1 MFDLSSLV
9 KRMNEHEQHER
20 YAASHDHAEQP
31 QEVTRPQGVLD
42 LADVRAKLQSKTG
55 KQYWRSL
62 EELAEDPR
70 FEELLH
76 NEFPRQAPSEWDEG
90 VDRRDF
96 LRLMAA
102 SLAFAGLSGCG
113 RTPEQTIVPYVKQPD
128 GLVLG
133 KPQFYA
139 TVMPFG
145 ADAIGLLV
153 ESHEG
158 RPTKIEGNPEHP
170 SSLGATNVFAQ
181 ASVLNLYDPDRAQT
195 VTNYGEIRTW
205 AQFLDAAQAIAAEM
219 KATNGAGFRILTGTL
234 TSPTLAAQ
242 IQSILTLLPKAQ
254 WHQWEPAVSD
264 GPREGA
270 KLAFGSYLNTVYRV
284 EKAEVLLSLDSDFLG
299 SGPGHI
305 RYAREFSRRRKL
317 PDLPKPNPLAD
328 QTFPEIKMNRLYVV
342 EPTPSVTG
350 ASADHR
356 LPLRASEVELFARAL
371 AGKLGLGGLA
381 DLPGKSGEWL
391 DAVAKDL
398 QKHKGAS
405 LVVAG
410 EQQSA
415 EVHAL
420 AHAIN
425 AALGNIG
432 TTLYYTQSV
441 EAHPV
446 NHLESLRGLCADIDA
461 GNVDTLL
468 ILDVNPVYTAPH
480 DFDFATKI
488 KYDPATK
495 QKKVKNT
502 IHLSPHFDETSE
514 LCDWHVA
521 ESHYLETWGDARAF
535 DGTLSV
541 IQPLIAP
548 LYRSHSARELLAAF
562 TDKPGISDYDV
573 LRENLKAAYP
583 SADFEKFWRKTLN
596 DGLVAGSAFAPVNSA
611 LKFTPASLPAP
622 KPASP
627 DELEFIFRPDPCVY
641 DGRFSNNG
649 WLQELPKPVTKLTW
663 DNAALVSP
671 KTAVKLE
678 LADEVGARGGEHGK
692 IYTNVI
698 DIALSN
704 SKVTAAAWRLP
715 GQADG
720 VIVLPLGYGR
730 RKAGYTGTNKG
741 FNAYAVRTS
750 DALWNVSAPSTSI
763 KKTGDDYPLA
773 CTQYHFNM
781 EGRQILATGTLEE
794 FKKNPNFAHEHAEE
808 VPKEISLYKEFSYP
822 GYAWGMAIDLNSCN
836 GCNACV
842 VACHSENNI
851 PVVGKDQVM
860 RGREMH
866 WIRIDRYYEK
876 AESATNDP
884 SSYSE
889 SEYNPP
895 TFFQPVPCQQCENA
909 PCEQVCPVG
918 ATVHSAEGLNDMV
931 YNRCVGTRYCSNNCP
946 YKVRRFNFLRF
957 QDWETPQLKLLRNP
971 EVTVRSRGV
980 MEKCTYCVQRINSGR
995 IEAEKQNRPIRDGEI
1010 VTACEAACPTE
1021 AIVFGNANDPSSR
1034 VAKLKAQQRNYT
1046 LLGELN
1052 SRPRTTYLAAVRN
1065 PNPELEKA

>member
-1 MFDLSSLV
+1 MDGM
-9 KRMNEHEQHER
+9 REHEQHEHLDGR
-20 YAASHDHAEQP
+20 RDHNDPAGEAKLH
-31 QEVTRPQGVLD
+31 EGSMD
-42 LADVRAKLQSKTG
+42 LATVRAKLQSKTG
-55 KQYWRSL
+55 KQYWRTL
-62 EELAEDPR
+62 EELAGDPE

-76 NEFPRQAPSEWDEG
+76 REFPRQAPSEWDDG

-96 LRLMAA
+96 LKLMAA

-113 RTPEQTIVPYVKQPD
+113 RTPEQYVVPYVKQPD
-128 GLVLG
+128 GMTLG
-133 KPQFYA
+133 NPQFYA
-139 TVMPFG
+139 TAMPFG
-145 ADAIGLLV
+145 ADAIGLLI

-158 RPTKIEGNPEHP
+158 RPTKIEGNPDHP

-195 VTNYGEIRTW
+195 VTKFGEIQTW
-205 AQFLDAAQAIAAEM
+205 SLFVESAQALAAGM
-219 KATNGAGFRILTGTL
+219 KGSSGAGFRILTGII

-242 IQSILTLLPKAQ
+242 IQSLLTLFPQAK
-254 WHQWEPAVSD
+254 WHQWEPAVGD
-264 GPREGA
+264 GTREGA
-270 KLAFGSYLNTVYRV
+270 KLAFGNYLNTVYRP
-284 EKAEVLLSLDSDFLG
+284 EKADVILSLDSDFLG
-299 SGPGHI
+299 SGPGQI

-317 PDLPKPNPLAD
+317 NGPAD
-328 QTFPEIKMNRLYVV
+328 KMNRLYVV

-350 ASADHR
+350 ATADHR
-356 LPLRASEVELFARAL
+356 LPLRASEVEPFARAL
-371 AGKLGLGGLA
+371 AAKLGLGGSA
-381 DLPGKSGEWL
+381 ALPQGTEKWL

-410 EQQSA
+410 EHQPA

-425 AALGNIG
+425 AALGNVG
-432 TTLYYTQSV
+432 ATLSYTEPV
-441 EAHPV
+441 EVRPV
-446 NHLESLRGLCADIDA
+446 NHLESLRELCNDIDT
-461 GNVDTLL
+461 GKVETLL
-468 ILDVNPVYTAPH
+468 ILGVNPVYTAPH
-480 DFDFATKI
+480 DFDFTSKL
-488 KYDPATK
+488 KFDQEKK
-495 QKKVKNT
+495 QKKVKNV
-502 IHLSPHFDETSE
+502 IHVSSHFDETAE

-548 LYRSHSARELLAAF
+548 LYHTHSAREVLAAF
-562 TDKPGISDYDV
+562 GDKPGISDYDF
-573 LRENLKAAYP
+573 LREHLKAANP

-596 DGLVAGSAFAPVNSA
+596 DGLVTGSPFAPVNAA
-611 LKFTPASLPAP
+611 LKFTAASLPPAKSAP
-622 KPASP
+622 TG
-627 DELEFIFRPDPCVY
+627 EIEFIFRPDPCVY
-641 DGRFSNNG
+641 DGRFANNG

-663 DNAALVSP
+663 DNAALISP
-671 KTAVKLE
+671 KTAESLQ
-678 LADEVGARGGEHGK
+678 LAHNVSWRGGEHGK
-692 IYTNVI
+692 VYSNVI

-704 SKVTAAAWRLP
+704 SKVTAAAWRVP

-720 VIVLPLGYGR
+720 VVVLPLGYGR
-730 RKAGYTGTNKG
+730 KKAGYTGTNKG
-741 FNAYAVRTS
+741 FNAYVVRTS
-750 DALWNVSAPSTSI
+750 GALWAVSASASAI
-763 KKTGDDYPLA
+763 KKTGEDYPLA
-773 CTQYHFNM
+773 CTQYHFSM
-781 EGRQILATGTLEE
+781 EGRQILQTGTLEE
-794 FKKNPNFAHEHAEE
+794 YRKNPAFAHDDEPNKGKKQEE
-808 VPKEISLYKEFSYP
+808 LTLYKEEENLYDKMQNRW
-822 GYAWGMAIDLNSCN
+822 AMAIDLNKCN

-842 VACHSENNI
+842 VACQSENNI

-876 AESATNDP
+876 SVKSATNDP
-884 SSYSE
+884 SSNDDSLF
-889 SEYNPP
+889 NPP

-980 MEKCTYCVQRINSGR
+980 MEKCTYCVQRINNAR
-995 IEAEKQNRPIRDGEI
+995 IESEKSNVPIHDGAI
-1010 VTACEAACPTE
+1010 VTACEQACPTE
-1021 AIVFGNANDPSSR
+1021 AIVFGNANDKDSR

-1052 SRPRTTYLAAVRN
+1052 TRPRTTYLAAVRN
-1065 PNPELEKA
+1065 PNPELESA

>member
-1 MFDLSSLV
+1 M
-9 KRMNEHEQHER
+9 KRMNEHEQHEHLG
-20 YAASHDHAEQP
+20 HDHSGEP
-31 QEVTRPQGVLD
+31 QEVARPEGVLQ
-42 LADVRAKLQSKTG
+42 LADVRAKLQAKTG

-76 NEFPRQAPSEWDEG
+76 DEFPRQAPSEWDEG

-170 SSLGATNVFAQ
+170 SSLGATNVFAE

-195 VTNYGEIRTW
+195 VTNYGEIHTW
-205 AQFLDAAQAIAAEM
+205 AQFLDAAQAMAAEA
-219 KATNGAGFRILTGTL
+219 KSTNGAGLRILTGTI

-242 IQSILTLLPKAQ
+242 MQSLLALYPQAK
-254 WHQWEPAVSD
+254 WHQWEPAVGD

-270 KLAFGSYLNTVYRV
+270 KLAFGSYLNTVYRP
-284 EKAEVLLSLDSDFLG
+284 EKADVILSLDSDFLG

-317 PDLPKPNPLAD
+317 TGPND
-328 QTFPEIKMNRLYVV
+328 TMNRLYVV

-371 AGKLGLGGLA
+371 AGKLGLGSA
-381 DLPGKSGEWL
+381 ATLPEKAGDWL
-391 DAVAKDL
+391 EAVAKDL
-398 QKHKGAS
+398 QKHKGSS

-410 EQQSA
+410 EQQPA

-425 AALGNIG
+425 AALGNVG

-441 EAHPV
+441 DAHPV
-446 NHLESLRGLCADIDA
+446 NHLESLRDLCADIDA
-461 GNVDTLL
+461 GKVDTLL
-468 ILDVNPVYTAPH
+468 IVGGNPVYTAPH
-480 DFDFATKI
+480 DFDFASKI
-488 KYDPATK
+488 KFNLATK

-548 LYRSHSARELLAAF
+548 LYRTHSARELIAAF
-562 TDKPGISDYDV
+562 SDKPGVSDYDV
-573 LRENLKAAYP
+573 LRDSLKAANP
-583 SADFEKFWRKTLN
+583 STDFEKFWRKTLN
-596 DGLVAGSAFAPVNSA
+596 DGFVAGSAFAPVKA
-611 LKFTPASLPAP
+611 AAKFSPASLPAP
-622 KPASP
+622 KPASA

-641 DGRFSNNG
+641 DGRFANNG

-663 DNAALVSP
+663 DNAALISP
-671 KTAVKLE
+671 KTAAKLE

-698 DIALSN
+698 DITLSN

-720 VIVLPLGYGR
+720 VVVLPLGYGR
-730 RKAGYTGTNKG
+730 KKAGYTGTNKG
-741 FNAYAVRTS
+741 FNAYVVRTS
-750 DALWNVSAPSTSI
+750 NALWSVSAPTSVV

-794 FKKNPNFAHEHAEE
+794 YKKNPNFAHEHAEE
-808 VPKEISLYKEFSYP
+808 VPKGLSLYKEFSYP

-842 VACHSENNI
+842 VACQSENNI

-876 AESATNDP
+876 AQSATNDP
-884 SSYSE
+884 SSYDASLD
-889 SEYNPP
+889 NPP

-918 ATVHSAEGLNDMV
+918 ATVHSAEGLNDMT

-980 MEKCTYCVQRINSGR
+980 MEKCTYCVQRINNVR
-995 IEAEKQNRPIRDGEI
+995 IEAEKADGGKGRPIRDGEI

-1021 AIVFGNANDPSSR
+1021 AIVFGNANDPNSR

-1052 SRPRTTYLAAVRN
+1052 ARPRTTYLAAVRN
-1065 PNPELEKA
+1065 PNSELEKA

>member
-1 MFDLSSLV
+1 MDG
-9 KRMNEHEQHER
+9 MHEHEQREH
-20 YAASHDHAEQP
+20 AGGQHDP
-31 QEVTRPQGVLD
+31 ND
-42 LADVRAKLQSKTG
+42 LAGDAKLHEGPMDLAAVRAKLQSKTG
-55 KQYWRSL
+55 KQYWRTL
-62 EELAEDPR
+62 EELAGDPQ

-76 NEFPRQAPSEWDEG
+76 REFPRQAPSEWDDS

-96 LRLMAA
+96 LKLMAA

-113 RTPEQTIVPYVKQPD
+113 RTPEQILVPYVKQPD
-128 GLVLG
+128 GMTLG

-139 TVMPFG
+139 TAMPFG

-158 RPTKIEGNPEHP
+158 RPTKIEGNPDHP

-195 VTNYGEIRTW
+195 VTKFGEIQTW
-205 AQFLDAAQAIAAEM
+205 SLFVESAQAIAAAM
-219 KATNGAGFRILTGTL
+219 KGSNGAGFRILTGII

-242 IQSILTLLPKAQ
+242 IQSLLTLFPKAK
-254 WHQWEPAVSD
+254 WHQWEPAVGD
-264 GPREGA
+264 GAREGA
-270 KLAFGSYLNTVYRV
+270 KLAFGSYVNTIYRP
-284 EKAEVLLSLDSDFLG
+284 EKADVILSLDSDFLG

-305 RYAREFSRRRKL
+305 RYAREFSRRRNL
-317 PDLPKPNPLAD
+317 D
-328 QTFPEIKMNRLYVV
+328 QFFEGDRSGPEMNRLYVV

-350 ASADHR
+350 ATADHR
-356 LPLRASEVELFARAL
+356 LPLRASDVEGFARAL
-371 AGKLGLGGLA
+371 AAELGLGGSA
-381 DLPGKSGEWL
+381 VPPAGAEKWL

-398 QKHKGAS
+398 QNNKGKS

-410 EQQSA
+410 EQQAA

-425 AALGNIG
+425 AALSNVG
-432 TTLYYTQSV
+432 TTLYYTGPV
-441 EAHPV
+441 EAYPV
-446 NHLESLRGLCADIDA
+446 NHLESLRELCSDIYD
-461 GNVDTLL
+461 GKVETLL
-468 ILDVNPVYTAPH
+468 ILGVNPVYTAPH
-480 DFDFATKI
+480 DFDFASKI
-488 KYDPATK
+488 KFDEK
-495 QKKVKNT
+495 KNQKPVKNT
-502 IHLSPHFDETSE
+502 IYVGSHFDETAE

-548 LYRSHSARELLAAF
+548 LYHTHSAREVLGAF
-562 TDKPGISDYDV
+562 GDKPGVSDYDN
-573 LRENLKAAYP
+573 LRARLG
-583 SADFEKFWRKTLN
+583 ADELTIRVEQNWRKWLN
-596 DGLVAGSAFAPVNSA
+596 DGLLQGSASQPINVT
-611 LKFTPASLPAP
+611 LKFNPASLPQP
-622 KPASP
+622 KSVPTGQ
-627 DELEFIFRPDPCVY
+627 LEFIFRPDPCVY
-641 DGRFSNNG
+641 DGRFANNG

-671 KTAVKLE
+671 KTAERLQ
-678 LADEVGARGGEHGK
+678 LAHNVAWRGGEHGK
-692 IYTNVI
+692 VYSNVI
-698 DIALSN
+698 DIALSS
-704 SKVTAAAWRLP
+704 SKVAAAAWVVP

-720 VIVLPLGYGR
+720 VVVLPLGYGR
-730 RKAGYTGTNKG
+730 KRAGYTGTNKG

-750 DALWNVSAPSTSI
+750 DALWTASAPGSAI
-763 KKTGDDYPLA
+763 KKTGQDYPLA

-781 EGRQILATGTLEE
+781 EGRQILATGTLAEYH
-794 FKKNPNFAHEHAEE
+794 KNPNFANEL
-808 VPKEISLYKEFSYP
+808 VPMPPKELTLYKGEAEFPYNRDKW
-822 GYAWGMAIDLNSCN
+822 AMAIDLNKCN

-842 VACHSENNI
+842 VACQSENNI

-876 AESATNDP
+876 LKPAIGDASVYDD
-884 SSYSE
+884 SLD
-889 SEYNPP
+889 NPP

-918 ATVHSAEGLNDMV
+918 ATVHSAEGLNDMT
-931 YNRCVGTRYCSNNCP
+931 YNRCIGTRYCSNNCP

-980 MEKCTYCVQRINSGR
+980 MEKCTYCVQRINNAR
-995 IEAEKQNRPIRDGEI
+995 IEAEKANAPIHDGAI
-1010 VTACEAACPTE
+1010 VTACEQACPTE
-1021 AIVFGNANDPSSR
+1021 AIVFGNANDKNSR
-1034 VAKLKAQQRNYT
+1034 VAKLRAHHRNYS

-1052 SRPRTTYLAAVRN
+1052 ARPRSTYLAAVRN
-1065 PNPELEKA
+1065 PNPELESA